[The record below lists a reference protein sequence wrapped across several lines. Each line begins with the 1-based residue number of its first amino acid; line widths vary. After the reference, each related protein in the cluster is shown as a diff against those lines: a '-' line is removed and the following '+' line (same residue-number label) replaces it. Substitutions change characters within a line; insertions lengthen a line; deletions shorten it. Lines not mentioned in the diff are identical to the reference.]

1 MFTDLS
7 FIKLKVQSIMSVPL
21 LPPHPKYRII
31 SSKSPH
37 FRLYLLEIR
46 PGL

>member
-7 FIKLKVQSIMSVPL
+7 FIKLKALSPMSVPL
-21 LPPHPKYRII
+21 LSPHPQYSII